1 MAVIAGSLLCTVAPS
16 VTFGI
21 YVLVAAPTPPSP
33 VTVGSTVTVYDR
45 LEFVGTEAAIQ
56 CDAGELTR
64 TEAAI
69 KVEASLRQGICGAN
83 PEKPNAPRSLRNEAS
98 NPFECVAASGLWT
111 PTGNVTME
119 TLQAEGFFVDM
130 DAIASFADACS
141 QANVR
146 TARTVFRRLHEAFG
160 RPTYQWICCT
170 VHSLFGLHFRPTYTS
185 VASTMRVRYVCLM
198 PCVV

>member
-1 MAVIAGSLLCTVAPS
+1 MYPLQRNENCTGLAQIA
-16 VTFGI
+16 
-21 YVLVAAPTPPSP
+21 
-33 VTVGSTVTVYDR
+33 R
-45 LEFVGTEAAIQ
+45 LG
-56 CDAGELTR
+56 DAGELTR

-69 KVEASLRQGICGAN
+69 KVEASLRQGTCGAN
-83 PEKPNAPRSLRNEAS
+83 PDTPERVGRSILMQAS

-111 PTGNVTME
+111 PTGTVTME

-146 TARTVFRRLHEAFG
+146 TARTVFRRLYEAFG

-170 VHSLFGLHFRPTYTS
+170 VHSLFGLHFRPLFVYYCNSDPLTLPLRRQCECATC
-185 VASTMRVRYVCLM
+185 A
-198 PCVV
+198 